1 MPIRIAACLTVLC
14 AGLFAVLSGCGAAF
28 PKPFDAAHAG
38 VELVRETSTNADA
51 LRRAAAAD
59 SALHAVQLAS
69 DAKDLKALQAAAPCA
84 VEALRAMSP
93 DTADQ
98 PALQQALLSAADVLA
113 RVGGTCVPL

>member
-1 MPIRIAACLTVLC
+1 MRIQVVACLAVLC
-14 AGLFAVLSGCGAAF
+14 AALTGCGAAF

-38 VELVRETSTNADA
+38 VALVRETSTNADA

-69 DAKDLKALQAAAPCA
+69 DAQDAQALLAAAPCA
-84 VEALRAMSP
+84 VDALRAMAP
-93 DTADQ
+93 DCVDQ